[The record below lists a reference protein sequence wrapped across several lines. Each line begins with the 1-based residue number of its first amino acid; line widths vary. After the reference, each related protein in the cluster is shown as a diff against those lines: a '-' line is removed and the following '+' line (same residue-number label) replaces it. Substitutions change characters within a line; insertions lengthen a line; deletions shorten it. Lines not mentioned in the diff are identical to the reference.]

1 MKSLPLNVCTPN
13 IPSAII
19 NRSYSI
25 LHFAALVALF
35 YYRLSSLL
43 LSKSNPSLPYL
54 LVFASEVL
62 LSIIWLFDQAYVWRP
77 VSRTTFP
84 ERLPEDEELPGI
96 DVFICTADPKKEP
109 PLEVM
114 NTVLSAMALEYPP
127 DKLSVYLS
135 DDGGSSL
142 TLKGMRETWL
152 FARSWLPFCRRFGIK
167 TRCPKVYFSSLEDDY
182 SGPLDFV
189 EYEEQKEKIKRKYEL
204 FKECVNR
211 AGENIESEDARTTS
225 NKGHPPVIE
234 VIDDEPQNDAGIKQA
249 KMPLLVYVSREK
261 RPSHS
266 HHFKA
271 GALNVLLRVSG
282 IMTNSPYILV
292 LDCDMYCNDP
302 KSARQAMCFHLDPK
316 ISPSLAFVQFPQKFH
331 NINKYDIYDGQLR
344 KLFVIRWPGIDGL
357 QGPILSGTG
366 FYMKREALYGNLSQ
380 KDVLHLKQSFGHSNE
395 FIMSV
400 HKIYQHSAIK
410 YTESS
415 SKLQQ
420 EAQFLASCIYEKN
433 TLWGEEMGFLYHS
446 VVEDY
451 FTGFILH
458 CKGQTSV
465 FCNPS
470 KPAFLGSST
479 TNLSDLLVQGTRW
492 NSGLFEVTLSKFC
505 PFIYGILR
513 MPLLQ
518 TMCYGYLALQ
528 PLYFLP
534 LWCLATLPQLCLL
547 NGIPM
552 YPPRKSVM
560 ERHCWLFTIVC
571 GNTASE
577 GQYFFISGCKGIT
590 VLLVQGALKFIC
602 LPEQVSSS
610 WFLVYSFIFLASLL
624 KHLEEVLSTG
634 ASIQTWINEQR
645 IWMIKSVTAYT
656 YGSLDAI
663 LKCIGMREAS
673 FLPTNKVADDEQV
686 ALYQMGK
693 MNFQAATVI
702 LTPIVTLVI
711 LNMASFFWG
720 AARMVIA
727 GSWNET
733 FGQAFLS
740 FYILVVNYPVIEG
753 MLLRKDKG
761 RVPTPVTVLSL
772 VITICLLCLGH
783 MALNC

>member
-1 MKSLPLNVCTPN
+1 MKSLPLHACTPS
-13 IPSAII
+13 ISSAII
-19 NRSYSI
+19 NRSYSL
-25 LHFAALVALF
+25 LHFTALVALF
-35 YYRLSSLL
+35 YYRLSSF
-43 LSKSNPSLPYL
+43 LSSKPKPSLPYL
-54 LVFASEVL
+54 LVFASEML
-62 LSIIWLFDQAYVWRP
+62 LSIIWLFDQAYTWRP

-96 DVFICTADPKKEP
+96 DVFICTADHKKEP

-114 NTVLSAMALEYPP
+114 NTVLSAMALDYPP

-142 TLKGMRETWL
+142 TLQGMREAWL

-167 TRCPKVYFSSLEDDY
+167 IRCPKVYFSSLEDNY
-182 SGPLDFV
+182 SGPLHSL
-189 EYEEQKEKIKRKYEL
+189 EYEEEKEKIKGKYEL
-204 FKECVNR
+204 FKERVNK
-211 AGENIESEDARTTS
+211 AGEIIGSEEATS
-225 NKGHPPVIE
+225 SKDHPPVIE
-234 VIDDEPQNDAGIKQA
+234 VINDEPKNVAGIRQA

-302 KSARQAMCFHLDPK
+302 TSARQAMCFHLDPK
-316 ISPSLAFVQFPQKFH
+316 ISPSLAFIQFPQKFH
-331 NINKYDIYDGQLR
+331 NINKNDIYDGQLR

-366 FYMKREALYGNLSQ
+366 FYMKREALYGNLSE
-380 KDVLHLKQSFGHSNE
+380 KDVMRLKQSFGHSNE
-395 FIMSV
+395 FIMSI
-400 HKIYQHSAIK
+400 HKIYQYCAMK
-410 YTESS
+410 NTESS

-420 EAQFLASCIYEKN
+420 EAPFLSSCTYEKN
-433 TLWGEEMGFLYHS
+433 TLWGEQMGFLYHS

-458 CKGQTSV
+458 CKGKTSV

-479 TNLSDLLVQGTRW
+479 TNLNDLLVQGTRW

-505 PFIYGILR
+505 PFIYGLSR

-547 NGIPM
+547 NGIPI
-552 YPPRKSVM
+552 YP
-560 ERHCWLFTIVC
+560 
-571 GNTASE
+571 
-577 GQYFFISGCKGIT
+577 
-590 VLLVQGALKFIC
+590 
-602 LPEQVSSS
+602 QVSSS
-610 WFLVYSFIFLASLL
+610 WFMVFSFIFLASLL
-624 KHLEEVLSTG
+624 KHLEEILSTG
-634 ASIQTWINEQR
+634 ASIQTLLNEQR
-645 IWMIKSVTAYT
+645 VWMMKSVTAYT
-656 YGSLDAI
+656 FGSLDAI
-663 LKCIGMREAS
+663 MKCFGMREAS

-693 MNFQAATVI
+693 LNFQASTMI
-702 LTPIVTLVI
+702 LTPIITLII
-711 LNMASFFWG
+711 LNIVSFIG
-720 AARMVIA
+720 GVARMFIA

-733 FGQAFLS
+733 FGQVFLS
-740 FYILVVNYPVIEG
+740 LYILMVNYPVIEG

-761 RVPTPVTVLSL
+761 RVPTPVTLLSL
-772 VITICLLCLGH
+772 VITIFLLCLGH
-783 MALNC
+783 MTLSW

>member
-1 MKSLPLNVCTPN
+1 M
-13 IPSAII
+13 
-19 NRSYSI
+19 
-25 LHFAALVALF
+25 
-35 YYRLSSLL
+35 
-43 LSKSNPSLPYL
+43 
-54 LVFASEVL
+54 L
-62 LSIIWLFDQAYVWRP
+62 LSIIWLFDQAYTWRP

-96 DVFICTADPKKEP
+96 DVFICTADHKKEP

-114 NTVLSAMALEYPP
+114 NTVLSAMALDYPP

-142 TLKGMRETWL
+142 TLQGMREAWL

-167 TRCPKVYFSSLEDDY
+167 IRCPKVYFSSLEDNY
-182 SGPLDFV
+182 SGPLHSL
-189 EYEEQKEKIKRKYEL
+189 EYEEEKEKIKGKYEL
-204 FKECVNR
+204 FKERVNK
-211 AGENIESEDARTTS
+211 AGEIFGSEEATS
-225 NKGHPPVIE
+225 SKDHPPVIE
-234 VIDDEPQNDAGIKQA
+234 VIDDEPENEAGIRQA

-302 KSARQAMCFHLDPK
+302 TSARQAMCFHLDPA

-331 NINKYDIYDGQLR
+331 NINKNDIYDGQLR
-344 KLFVIRWPGIDGL
+344 KVFVIRWPGIDGL
-357 QGPILSGTG
+357 QGPVLSGTG
-366 FYMKREALYGNLSQ
+366 FYMKREALYGNLSE
-380 KDVLHLKQSFGHSNE
+380 KDVMRLKQSFGHSNE
-395 FIMSV
+395 FIMSI
-400 HKIYQHSAIK
+400 HKIYQYSSIK
-410 YTESS
+410 NTESS

-420 EAQFLASCIYEKN
+420 EAQFLSSCTYEKN
-433 TLWGEEMGFLYHS
+433 TLWGEQMGFLYHS

-458 CKGQTSV
+458 CKGKTSV

-479 TNLSDLLVQGTRW
+479 TNLNDLLVQGTRW

-505 PFIYGILR
+505 PFIYGLSR

-547 NGIPM
+547 NGIPI
-552 YPPRKSVM
+552 YP
-560 ERHCWLFTIVC
+560 
-571 GNTASE
+571 
-577 GQYFFISGCKGIT
+577 
-590 VLLVQGALKFIC
+590 
-602 LPEQVSSS
+602 QVSSS
-610 WFLVYSFIFLASLL
+610 WFMVFSFIFLASLL
-624 KHLEEVLSTG
+624 KHLEEILSSG
-634 ASIQTWINEQR
+634 ASIQTLLNEQR
-645 IWMIKSVTAYT
+645 VWMMKSVTAYT
-656 YGSLDAI
+656 FGSLDAI
-663 LKCIGMREAS
+663 MKCFGMREAS

-693 MNFQAATVI
+693 LNFQASTTI
-702 LTPIVTLVI
+702 LTPIITLII
-711 LNMASFFWG
+711 LNMVSFIG
-720 AARMVIA
+720 GVARMFIA

-733 FGQAFLS
+733 FGQVFLS
-740 FYILVVNYPVIEG
+740 LYILIVNYPVIEG

-761 RVPTPVTVLSL
+761 RVPTPVTLLSL
-772 VITICLLCLGH
+772 VITIFLLCLGH
-783 MALNC
+783 MTLRW

>member
-1 MKSLPLNVCTPN
+1 MKSLPLHACTPS
-13 IPSAII
+13 ISSAII
-19 NRSYSI
+19 NRSYSL
-25 LHFAALVALF
+25 LHFTALVALF
-35 YYRLSSLL
+35 YYRLSSF
-43 LSKSNPSLPYL
+43 LSSKPKPSLPYL
-54 LVFASEVL
+54 LVFASEML
-62 LSIIWLFDQAYVWRP
+62 LSIIWLFDQAYTWRP

-96 DVFICTADPKKEP
+96 DVFICTADHKKEP

-114 NTVLSAMALEYPP
+114 NTVLSAMALDYPP

-142 TLKGMRETWL
+142 TLQGMREAWL

-167 TRCPKVYFSSLEDDY
+167 IRCPKVYFSSLEDNY
-182 SGPLDFV
+182 SGPLHSL
-189 EYEEQKEKIKRKYEL
+189 EYEEEKEKIKGKYEL
-204 FKECVNR
+204 FKERVNK
-211 AGENIESEDARTTS
+211 AGEIIGSEEATS
-225 NKGHPPVIE
+225 SKDHPPVIE
-234 VIDDEPQNDAGIKQA
+234 VINDEPKNVAGIRQA

-302 KSARQAMCFHLDPK
+302 TSARQAMCFHLDPK
-316 ISPSLAFVQFPQKFH
+316 ISPSLAFIQFPQKFH
-331 NINKYDIYDGQLR
+331 NINKNDIYDGQLR

-357 QGPILSGTG
+357 QGPVLSGTG
-366 FYMKREALYGNLSQ
+366 FYMKREALYGNLSE
-380 KDVLHLKQSFGHSNE
+380 KDVMRLKQSFGHSNE
-395 FIMSV
+395 FIMSI
-400 HKIYQHSAIK
+400 HKIYQYCAIK
-410 YTESS
+410 NTESS

-420 EAQFLASCIYEKN
+420 EAPFLSSCTYEKN
-433 TLWGEEMGFLYHS
+433 TLWGEQMGFLYHS

-458 CKGQTSV
+458 CKGKTSV

-479 TNLSDLLVQGTRW
+479 TNLNDLLVQGTRW

-505 PFIYGILR
+505 PFIYGLSR

-547 NGIPM
+547 NGIPI
-552 YPPRKSVM
+552 YP
-560 ERHCWLFTIVC
+560 
-571 GNTASE
+571 
-577 GQYFFISGCKGIT
+577 
-590 VLLVQGALKFIC
+590 
-602 LPEQVSSS
+602 QVSSS
-610 WFLVYSFIFLASLL
+610 WFMVFSFIFLASLL
-624 KHLEEVLSTG
+624 KHLEEILSTG
-634 ASIQTWINEQR
+634 ASIQTLLNEQR
-645 IWMIKSVTAYT
+645 VWMMKSVTAYT
-656 YGSLDAI
+656 FGSLDAI
-663 LKCIGMREAS
+663 MKCFGMREAS

-693 MNFQAATVI
+693 LNFQASTMI
-702 LTPIVTLVI
+702 LTPIITLII
-711 LNMASFFWG
+711 LNIVSFIG
-720 AARMVIA
+720 GVARMFIA

-733 FGQAFLS
+733 FGQVFLS
-740 FYILVVNYPVIEG
+740 LYILMVNYPVIEG

-761 RVPTPVTVLSL
+761 RVPTPVTLLSL
-772 VITICLLCLGH
+772 VITIFLLCLGH
-783 MALNC
+783 MTLSW

>member
-1 MKSLPLNVCTPN
+1 MKSLPLHACTPS
-13 IPSAII
+13 ISSAII
-19 NRSYSI
+19 NRSYSL
-25 LHFAALVALF
+25 LHFTALVALF
-35 YYRLSSLL
+35 YYRLSSF
-43 LSKSNPSLPYL
+43 LSSKPKPSLPYL
-54 LVFASEVL
+54 LVFASEML
-62 LSIIWLFDQAYVWRP
+62 LSIIWLFDQAYTWRP

-96 DVFICTADPKKEP
+96 DVFICTADHKKEP

-114 NTVLSAMALEYPP
+114 NTVLSAMALDYPP

-142 TLKGMRETWL
+142 TLQGMREAWL

-167 TRCPKVYFSSLEDDY
+167 IRCPKVYFSSLEDNY
-182 SGPLDFV
+182 SGPLHSL
-189 EYEEQKEKIKRKYEL
+189 EYEEEKEKIKGKYEL
-204 FKECVNR
+204 FKERVNK
-211 AGENIESEDARTTS
+211 AGEIIGSEEATS
-225 NKGHPPVIE
+225 SKDHPPVIE
-234 VIDDEPQNDAGIKQA
+234 VINDEPKNVAAIRQA

-302 KSARQAMCFHLDPK
+302 TSARQAMCFHLDPK
-316 ISPSLAFVQFPQKFH
+316 ISPSLAFIQFPQKFH
-331 NINKYDIYDGQLR
+331 NINKNDIYDGQLR

-357 QGPILSGTG
+357 QGPVLSGTG
-366 FYMKREALYGNLSQ
+366 FYMKREALYGNLSE
-380 KDVLHLKQSFGHSNE
+380 KDVMRLKQSFGHSNE
-395 FIMSV
+395 FIMSIY
-400 HKIYQHSAIK
+400 KIYQYCAIK
-410 YTESS
+410 NTESS

-420 EAQFLASCIYEKN
+420 EAPFLSSCTYEKN
-433 TLWGEEMGFLYHS
+433 TLWGEQMGFLYHS

-458 CKGQTSV
+458 CKGKTSV

-479 TNLSDLLVQGTRW
+479 TNLNDLLVQGTRW

-505 PFIYGILR
+505 PFIYGLSR

-547 NGIPM
+547 NGIPI
-552 YPPRKSVM
+552 YP
-560 ERHCWLFTIVC
+560 
-571 GNTASE
+571 
-577 GQYFFISGCKGIT
+577 
-590 VLLVQGALKFIC
+590 
-602 LPEQVSSS
+602 QVSSS
-610 WFLVYSFIFLASLL
+610 WFMVFSFIFLASLL
-624 KHLEEVLSTG
+624 KHLEEILSTG
-634 ASIQTWINEQR
+634 ASIQTLLNEQR
-645 IWMIKSVTAYT
+645 VWMMKSVTAYT
-656 YGSLDAI
+656 FGSLDAI
-663 LKCIGMREAS
+663 MKCFGMREAS

-693 MNFQAATVI
+693 LNFQASTMI
-702 LTPIVTLVI
+702 LTPIITLII
-711 LNMASFFWG
+711 LNIVSFIG
-720 AARMVIA
+720 GVARMFIA

-733 FGQAFLS
+733 FGQVFLS
-740 FYILVVNYPVIEG
+740 LYILMVNYPVVEG

-761 RVPTPVTVLSL
+761 RVPTPVTLLSL
-772 VITICLLCLGH
+772 VITIFLLCLGH
-783 MALNC
+783 MTLSW

>member
-1 MKSLPLNVCTPN
+1 MKSLPLHACTPS
-13 IPSAII
+13 ISSAII
-19 NRSYSI
+19 NRSYSM
-25 LHFAALVALF
+25 LHFTALVALF
-35 YYRLSSLL
+35 YYRLSSIL
-43 LSKSNPSLPYL
+43 LSKPKPSLPYL
-54 LVFASEVL
+54 LVFASEML
-62 LSIIWLFDQAYVWRP
+62 LSIIWLFDQAFTWRP

-96 DVFICTADPKKEP
+96 DVFICTADHKKEP

-114 NTVLSAMALEYPP
+114 NTVLSAMALDYPS

-135 DDGGSSL
+135 DDGGSSV
-142 TLKGMRETWL
+142 TLLGMREAWL
-152 FARSWLPFCRRFGIK
+152 FARSWLPFCRRFGLK
-167 TRCPKVYFSSLEDDY
+167 TRCPGVYFSSLEDNSD
-182 SGPLDFV
+182 GPLHSL
-189 EYEEQKEKIKRKYEL
+189 EYEEEKEKIKGKYEL
-204 FKECVNR
+204 FKERVNK
-211 AGENIESEDARTTS
+211 AGENIGSEEATS
-225 NKGHPPVIE
+225 SKDHSPVIE
-234 VIDDEPQNDAGIKQA
+234 VMDDEPKDDAGIKQA

-282 IMTNSPYILV
+282 ITTNSPYILV

-302 KSARQAMCFHLDPK
+302 TSARQAMCFHLDPK
-316 ISPSLAFVQFPQKFH
+316 ISPSLAFIQFPQKFR
-331 NINKYDIYDGQLR
+331 NINKNDIYDGQLR
-344 KLFVIRWPGIDGL
+344 KVFVIRWQGMDGI
-357 QGPILSGTG
+357 QGPMLSGTG

-400 HKIYQHSAIK
+400 HKIYQYGAIK
-410 YTESS
+410 NTESS
-415 SKLQQ
+415 GKLQQ
-420 EAQFLASCIYEKN
+420 EAQFLASCTYEKN
-433 TLWGEEMGFLYHS
+433 TLWGEQMGFLYHS

-458 CKGQTSV
+458 CKGKTSV

-479 TNLSDLLVQGTRW
+479 TNLNDLLVQGTRW
-492 NSGLFEVTLSKFC
+492 NFGLFEVTLSKFC
-505 PFIYGILR
+505 PFIYGLSR

-547 NGIPM
+547 NGIPI
-552 YPPRKSVM
+552 YP
-560 ERHCWLFTIVC
+560 
-571 GNTASE
+571 
-577 GQYFFISGCKGIT
+577 
-590 VLLVQGALKFIC
+590 
-602 LPEQVSSS
+602 QVSSS
-610 WFLVYSFIFLASLL
+610 WFMVFSFIFLASLL

-634 ASIQTWINEQR
+634 ASIQTLLNEQR
-645 IWMIKSVTAYT
+645 IWMMKSVTAYT

-663 LKCIGMREAS
+663 LKCFGMREAS

-693 MNFQAATVI
+693 LNFQSSTMI
-702 LTPIVTLVI
+702 LTPIITLII
-711 LNMASFFWG
+711 LNMVSFIG
-720 AARMVIA
+720 GVARMFIA
-727 GSWNET
+727 RSWDDT
-733 FGQAFLS
+733 FGQVFLS
-740 FYILVVNYPVIEG
+740 LYILMVNYPVIEG

-761 RVPTPVTVLSL
+761 RVPTPVTLLSL
-772 VITICLLCLGH
+772 IITIFLLSLGH
-783 MALNC
+783 MTLNW